1 MSSYKANPKDQKRAE
16 SIRRQYLSREDNK
29 LEQLQKL
36 DSKVKTPGKIAAS
49 LFGAARFLCL
59 QTAMGILA
67 GSLTTQPFWL
77 EKQIPSQ

>member
-36 DSKVKTPGKIAAS
+36 DSKVKTPGKITAS
-49 LFGAARFLCL
+49 LFGAAGALV
-59 QTAMGILA
+59 MGSGMALVMVLYTNKEEE
-67 GSLTTQPFWL
+67 S
-77 EKQIPSQ
+77 